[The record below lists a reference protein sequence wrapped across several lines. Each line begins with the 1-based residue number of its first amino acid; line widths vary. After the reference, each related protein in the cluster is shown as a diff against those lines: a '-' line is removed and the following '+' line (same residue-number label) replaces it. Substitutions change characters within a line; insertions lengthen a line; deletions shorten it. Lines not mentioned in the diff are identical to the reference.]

1 MSASGH
7 LDSERITD
15 ENWQTATD
23 EIPQDGWNDRDIEIP
38 MSGDALAR
46 IKLAVAETDDER
58 GEANGD

>member
-23 EIPQDGWNDRDIEIP
+23 EIPQDWYGRDIAIP

-58 GEANGD
+58 GEANE